1 MADEELQ
8 AYLRCIG
15 QQLEELEMLSSIYCA
30 PGELQMLDAGVVADF
45 NEFLGADT
53 PPSSLRSHL
62 EYMVKLSIPANQSL
76 EVRIELPHL
85 YPLLEQAR
93 VSVHSPLLGK
103 AREQHLKVEID
114 RYLCER
120 REEDPEPYIF
130 QLLSW
135 LQEQI
140 EALIQRPVSEF
151 EQPQPEPEP
160 PEPLE
165 PPQTAA
171 HLERLWIYSHHIKSS
186 AKRQELVRQARHLE
200 LTGFSRPGKPGI
212 ICVEGQAEQVQQFWR
227 AIKALR
233 WQKISVVRTE
243 PGQRR
248 RGFDTFSEQLF
259 NEEEGIM
266 NMGQFIK
273 FLEAH
278 GFGYMK
284 SELFG
289 LA

>member
-8 AYLRCIG
+8 TYRRCIG
-15 QQLEELEMLSSIYCA
+15 QQLEELEMLSSIYCGT
-30 PGELQMLDAGVVADF
+30 GELQMLDAGVVADF
-45 NEFLGADT
+45 NEFLETDT

-62 EYMVKLSIPANQSL
+62 EYMVKLSVPANQRL
-76 EVRIELPHL
+76 DVRVELPHL

-103 AREQHLKVEID
+103 AKEQHLKIELEQ
-114 RYLCER
+114 YLSEK

-140 EALIQRPVSEF
+140 EALIQRPASEF
-151 EQPQPEPEP
+151 ELTHLVPPEQPQP
-160 PEPLE
+160 
-165 PPQTAA
+165 AA

-186 AKRQELVRQARHLE
+186 AKRQELIRQARQLE

-212 ICVEGQAEQVQQFWR
+212 ICVEGQTEQVQEFWR
-227 AIKALR
+227 TIKSLR
-233 WQKISVVRTE
+233 WQKISVVRSE
-243 PGQRR
+243 PRQRR
-248 RGFDTFSEQLF
+248 RVFETFSEQLF
-259 NEEEGIM
+259 NEEDEGIM

>member
-1 MADEELQ
+1 MAEEELQ
-8 AYLRCIG
+8 TYRRCIG
-15 QQLEELEMLSSIYCA
+15 QQLEELEMLSSIYCG

-45 NEFLGADT
+45 NEFLGAAT
-53 PPSSLRSHL
+53 PRNILPSHL
-62 EYMVKLSIPANQSL
+62 EYIVKLSINANQRQD
-76 EVRIELPHL
+76 VRIELPHL
-85 YPLLEQAR
+85 YPVLEQPR

-103 AREQHLKVEID
+103 AKEQHLKIEIEG
-114 RYLCER
+114 YLSER
-120 REEDPEPYIF
+120 REEEPEPYIF

-135 LQEQI
+135 LQEKI
-140 EALIQRPVSEF
+140 ETLLQRPASEF
-151 EQPQPEPEP
+151 EQPQLKP
-160 PEPLE
+160 PE
-165 PPQTAA
+165 PPQTAT

-186 AKRQELVRQARHLE
+186 AKRQELIRQARQLD

-212 ICVEGQAEQVQQFWR
+212 ICVEGLAEQVQQFWR
-227 AIKALR
+227 TIKSLR

-243 PGQRR
+243 PRQRK
-248 RGFDTFSEQLF
+248 RGFDTFTEQLF

>member
-8 AYLRCIG
+8 TYRRCIG
-15 QQLEELEMLSSIYCA
+15 QQLEELEMLSSIYCGT
-30 PGELQMLDAGVVADF
+30 GELQMLDAGVVADF
-45 NEFLGADT
+45 NEFLETDT

-62 EYMVKLSIPANQSL
+62 EYMVKLSIPANQRL
-76 EVRIELPHL
+76 DVRVELPHL

-103 AREQHLKVEID
+103 AKGQHLKDELEQ
-114 RYLCER
+114 YLSER

-140 EALIQRPVSEF
+140 EALIQRPASEF
-151 EQPQPEPEP
+151 ELPHLEAPEQPQP
-160 PEPLE
+160 
-165 PPQTAA
+165 AA

-186 AKRQELVRQARHLE
+186 AKRQELIRQARQLE

-212 ICVEGQAEQVQQFWR
+212 ICVEGQTEQVQEFWR
-227 AIKALR
+227 TIKSLR

-243 PGQRR
+243 PRQRR
-248 RGFDTFSEQLF
+248 RVFETFSEQLF
-259 NEEEGIM
+259 NEEDEGIM

-278 GFGYMK
+278 GVGYMK